1 MITVLMTIISEKNSI
16 HSMTILM
23 TTHIIIINIEQIVQI
38 TEMNRNNTI

>member
-1 MITVLMTIISEKNSI
+1 MITVLMTIINEKNSI
-16 HSMTILM
+16 HSMTISI